1 MLCAALLHCVF
12 MVCQLHLVRQT
23 RKLAFMNLATLSV
36 PFLPL
41 LLYIMLSYTLFW
53 NTSWVDLVKNLSLNI
68 QTAVTE
74 VLLLKIT
81 NRKYSFTQC
90 IKTLKHSLCFWTSL
104 MGASCIQAQAILKKL
119 LTYKNSANQLVFE
132 LIMLCVIVQGLDVH
146 QWHMEHQRRLDL
158 FELIETDHL
167 FISISI
173 LGAEVT
179 TAHSST

>member
-1 MLCAALLHCVF
+1 MRSSAPLCVHGVSTPPCETNTEASIHEF
-12 MVCQLHLVRQT
+12 GHS
-23 RKLAFMNLATLSV
+23 LSSL
-36 PFLPL
+36 FTL
-41 LLYIMLSYTLFW
+41 LLNIMLSYTFFW